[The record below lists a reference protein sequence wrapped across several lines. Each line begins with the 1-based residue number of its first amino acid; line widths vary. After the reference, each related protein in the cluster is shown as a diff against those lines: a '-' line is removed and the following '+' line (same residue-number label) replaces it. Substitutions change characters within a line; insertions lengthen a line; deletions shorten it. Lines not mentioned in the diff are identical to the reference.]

1 MATKVEASAFKRLH
15 DAHGEE
21 FKIWKGL
28 FREDPEAPTR
38 IDYLFSR
45 RRIMLD
51 RLQHW
56 ASAPVVSFI
65 GCPVRK
71 ISRKDPHTH

>member
-65 GCPVRK
+65 GLPRPK
-71 ISRKDPHTH
+71 NLA

>member
-1 MATKVEASAFKRLH
+1 MTTKVEASAFKRLH

-21 FKIWKGL
+21 FKIWKDL

-45 RRIMLD
+45 RRIMLG
-51 RLQHW
+51 RLRH
-56 ASAPVVSFI
+56 
-65 GCPVRK
+65 
-71 ISRKDPHTH
+71 